1 MLILLVPK
9 SLHQINKITYFSL
22 HAPCNLCRFLNND
35 GIIVDDDRILRGS
48 CSSIL
53 IDVRAWGMRERGVS
67 LVIQGQLQ
75 HANDDQ
81 G

>member
-1 MLILLVPK
+1 MLILLVLK
-9 SLHQINKITYFSL
+9 SLCQINKITYFSL
-22 HAPCNLCRFLNND
+22 HAPYDLHRFLNNN
-35 GIIVDDDRILRGS
+35 GIIVDEDRILRGS
-48 CSSIL
+48 CGSIL
-53 IDVRAWGMRERGVS
+53 IDVRAWGTQERGVS